1 MKAIP
6 IGVDNFKEII
16 ENDYYYVDKSKA
28 IEDLLTNKAKI
39 ILYTRPRR
47 FGKSLLLSTL
57 DYFFNIEGSEE
68 NKSLF
73 DGLYISKS
81 DCMEYF
87 GKYPVIRLDFKDLKG
102 NSFESVLES
111 LKSLMSIT
119 YSKFRYLQ
127 DSIEEE
133 NKIKFTNILLEQGSI
148 EDYKKSLLKLTNY
161 LESYYKE
168 KVIVLIDEYDTPIN
182 EGYIKG
188 FYDEIMDLIQPIL
201 SSSLKGNDSLKM
213 GILTGVL
220 RVGGQSL
227 FSSFNNL
234 DVYDVMSNNYS
245 EYFGFTLEETK
256 EILKY
261 YNLELTKEVKDY
273 YDGYIFGK
281 THVCNPWSILNY
293 AESGVLKPYWIN
305 TGSNKLLKDLLINLN
320 EDEMIKLETL
330 LKNESITFTYREGL
344 NYENIDTYND
354 FNSILNLLLF
364 SGYLTYDKSI
374 ISEISEENIDFFK
387 IPNNE
392 VKKEILS
399 IVQDISFKTDIMRTP
414 EYEEFLKSIVNENK
428 EYMEKFINMSLN
440 TTSYYDEVEAFYHI
454 YMIGLFG
461 GFLNKNYIVKSNREA
476 GLGRFDLMI
485 EKTDRTLGIII
496 ELKVSDEDNM
506 ENKAQEGITQ
516 MKEKEYYKELILDK
530 VTNIK
535 EIVIVFHGKKAIVR

>member
-1 MKAIP
+1 MKPIP
-6 IGVDNFKEII
+6 IGVDNFKRII
-16 ENDYYYVDKSKA
+16 EDKYYYVDKSKA
-28 IEDLLTNKAKI
+28 IEDLINSKANV

-57 DYFFNIEGSEE
+57 DYFFNIEKKEE

-133 NKIKFTNILLEQGSI
+133 NKIKFTNILLEQGST

-201 SSSLKGNDSLKM
+201 SSSLKGNESLKM

-234 DVYDVMSNNYS
+234 KVYDVMSNNYS

-273 YDGYIFGK
+273 YDGYVFGNV
-281 THVCNPWSILNY
+281 HVCNPWSILNY
-293 AESGVLKPYWIN
+293 CSDKILEPYWLS
-305 TGSNKLLKDLLINLN
+305 TGSNKLIKKLLSEVSIKEPIEKLLQGDSIDFKYDKSITYESFTDVDNLN
-320 EDEMIKLETL
+320 NL
-330 LKNESITFTYREGL
+330 
-344 NYENIDTYND
+344 
-354 FNSILNLLLF
+354 LNLLLVTGYVTFDRKEESTF
-364 SGYLTYDKSI
+364 SEKTY
-374 ISEISEENIDFFK
+374 FK
-387 IPNNE
+387 IPNKE
-392 VKKEILS
+392 VKEDFIRIVDNISYKQRIVTIENYEDFIQSFLS
-399 IVQDISFKTDIMRTP
+399 DDKKYI
-414 EYEEFLKSIVNENK
+414 EN
-428 EYMEKFINMSLN
+428 YLN
-440 TTSYYDEVEAFYHI
+440 QKLLSVSYYDNYESFYHG
-454 YMIGLFG
+454 YSLGLFSILLTSNN
-461 GFLNKNYIVKSNREA
+461 FIVKSNRET
-476 GLGRFDLMI
+476 GLRRSDVLI
-485 EKTDRTLGIII
+485 EKVDRTVGVVVEFKLS
-496 ELKVSDEDNM
+496 ESESDM
-506 ENKAQEGITQ
+506 ETLAREA
-516 MKEKEYYKELILDK
+516 KEQIKEREYYKELVLDGVK
-530 VTNIK
+530 DIK
-535 EIVIVFHGKKAIVR
+535 EIVIVFNGKKAIVR

>member
-28 IEDLLTNKAKI
+28 IEDLLTNKTKI

-57 DYFFNIEGSEE
+57 DYFFNIENNEE

-81 DCMEYF
+81 ECMEYA

-102 NSFESVLES
+102 STYESVFES

-119 YSKFRYLQ
+119 YSKFKYVI
-127 DSIEEE
+127 DSIEDIDKTIFSSIV
-133 NKIKFTNILLEQGSI
+133 NRNASI

-161 LESYYKE
+161 LETYYKE

-201 SSSLKGNDSLKM
+201 SSSLKGNESLKM

-234 DVYDVMSNNYS
+234 KVYDVMSNNYS

-273 YDGYIFGK
+273 YDGYVFGNI
-281 THVCNPWSILNY
+281 HVCNPWSILNY
-293 AESGVLKPYWIN
+293 CNRKELEPYWLS
-305 TGSNKLLKDLLINLN
+305 TGSNKLIKKLLSEVSIKEPIEKLLQGDSIDFKYDKSITYESFTDVDNLN
-320 EDEMIKLETL
+320 NL
-330 LKNESITFTYREGL
+330 
-344 NYENIDTYND
+344 
-354 FNSILNLLLF
+354 LNLLLVTGYVTFDRKEESTF
-364 SGYLTYDKSI
+364 SEKTY
-374 ISEISEENIDFFK
+374 FK
-387 IPNNE
+387 IPNKE
-392 VKKEILS
+392 VKEDFIRIVDNISYKQRIVTIENYEDFIQSFLS
-399 IVQDISFKTDIMRTP
+399 DDKKYI
-414 EYEEFLKSIVNENK
+414 EN
-428 EYMEKFINMSLN
+428 YLN
-440 TTSYYDEVEAFYHI
+440 QKLLSVSYYDNYESFYHG
-454 YMIGLFG
+454 YSLGLFSILLTSNN
-461 GFLNKNYIVKSNREA
+461 FIVKSNRET
-476 GLGRFDLMI
+476 GLGRSDVLI
-485 EKTDRTLGIII
+485 EKVDRTVGVVVEFKLS
-496 ELKVSDEDNM
+496 ESESDM
-506 ENKAQEGITQ
+506 ETLAREA
-516 MKEKEYYKELILDK
+516 KEQIKEREYYKELVLDEVK
-530 VTNIK
+530 DIK
-535 EIVIVFHGKKAIVR
+535 EIVIVFNGKKAIVK

>member
-57 DYFFNIEGSEE
+57 NYFFNIEGSEE

-81 DCMEYF
+81 ECMKYA

-102 NSFESVLES
+102 STYESVFES

-119 YSKFRYLQ
+119 YSKFKYIQ

-133 NKIKFTNILLEQGSI
+133 SKIKFTNILLEQGSI

-161 LESYYKE
+161 LETYYKE

-182 EGYIKG
+182 EGYING
-188 FYDEIMDLIQPIL
+188 FYDEIMEIIQPIL

-256 EILKY
+256 EMLEY

-293 AESGVLKPYWIN
+293 CNRKELDPYWIS
-305 TGSNKLLKDLLINLN
+305 TGSNKLIKKLLN
-320 EDEMIKLETL
+320 ETSNKEPIEKLL
-330 LKNESITFTYREGL
+330 QGDSI
-344 NYENIDTYND
+344 D
-354 FNSILNLLLF
+354 FK
-364 SGYLTYDKSI
+364 YDKSI
-374 ISEISEENIDFFK
+374 TYESFTEVDNLNNLFNLLLVTGYITFDRKEESTFSEKNYFK
-387 IPNNE
+387 IPNKE
-392 VKKEILS
+392 VKEDFIR
-399 IVQDISFKTDIMRTP
+399 IVDNISYKQRIVTI
-414 EYEEFLKSIVNENK
+414 ENYEEFIQSFLSDDKKYIEN
-428 EYMEKFINMSLN
+428 YLN
-440 TTSYYDEVEAFYHI
+440 QKLLSVSYYDNYESFYHG
-454 YMIGLFG
+454 YSLGLFSIL
-461 GFLNKNYIVKSNREA
+461 LNNDKFIVKSNRET
-476 GLGRFDLMI
+476 GLGRSDVLI
-485 EKTDRTLGIII
+485 EKADRSVGVVVEFKLAENETD
-496 ELKVSDEDNM
+496 M
-506 ENKAQEGITQ
+506 ETQASEGVKQIKT
-516 MKEKEYYKELILDK
+516 KEYYKELVLDGVK
-530 VTNIK
+530 DIK
-535 EIVIVFHGKKAIVR
+535 EIVIVFNGKKAIVR

>member
-1 MKAIP
+1 MKPIP
-6 IGVDNFKEII
+6 IGIDNFKEII
-16 ENDYYYVDKSKA
+16 ENDYYYIDKSKA

-57 DYFFNIEGSEE
+57 DYFFNIEKKEV

-201 SSSLKGNDSLKM
+201 SSSLKGNESLKM

-234 DVYDVMSNNYS
+234 KVYDVMSNNYS

-273 YDGYIFGK
+273 YDGYVFGNV
-281 THVCNPWSILNY
+281 HVCNPWSILNY
-293 AESGVLKPYWIN
+293 CSDKILEPYWLS
-305 TGSNKLLKDLLINLN
+305 TGSNKLIKKLLSEVSIKEPIEKLLQGDSIDFKYDKSITYESFTDVDNLN
-320 EDEMIKLETL
+320 NL
-330 LKNESITFTYREGL
+330 
-344 NYENIDTYND
+344 
-354 FNSILNLLLF
+354 LNLLLVTGYVTFDRKEESTF
-364 SGYLTYDKSI
+364 SEKTY
-374 ISEISEENIDFFK
+374 FK
-387 IPNNE
+387 IPNKE
-392 VKKEILS
+392 VKEDFIRIVDNISYKQRIVTIENYEDFIQSFLS
-399 IVQDISFKTDIMRTP
+399 DDKKYI
-414 EYEEFLKSIVNENK
+414 EN
-428 EYMEKFINMSLN
+428 YLN
-440 TTSYYDEVEAFYHI
+440 QKLLSVSYYDNYESFYHG
-454 YMIGLFG
+454 YSLGLFSILLTSNN
-461 GFLNKNYIVKSNREA
+461 FIVKSNRET
-476 GLGRFDLMI
+476 GLGRSDVLI
-485 EKTDRTLGIII
+485 EKVDRTVGVVVEFKLS
-496 ELKVSDEDNM
+496 ESESDM
-506 ENKAQEGITQ
+506 ETLAREA
-516 MKEKEYYKELILDK
+516 KEQIKEREYYKELVLDGVK
-530 VTNIK
+530 DIK
-535 EIVIVFHGKKAIVR
+535 EIVIVFNGKKAIVR

>member
-57 DYFFNIEGSEE
+57 NYFFNIEGSEE

-81 DCMEYF
+81 ECMKYA

-102 NSFESVLES
+102 STYESVFES

-119 YSKFRYLQ
+119 YSKFKYVI

-133 NKIKFTNILLEQGSI
+133 SKIKFTNILLEQGSI

-161 LESYYKE
+161 LETYYKE

-182 EGYIKG
+182 EGYING
-188 FYDEIMDLIQPIL
+188 FYDEIMELIQPLL

-256 EILKY
+256 EMLEY

-281 THVCNPWSILNY
+281 TC
-293 AESGVLKPYWIN
+293 
-305 TGSNKLLKDLLINLN
+305 
-320 EDEMIKLETL
+320 M
-330 LKNESITFTYREGL
+330 
-344 NYENIDTYND
+344 
-354 FNSILNLLLF
+354 
-364 SGYLTYDKSI
+364 
-374 ISEISEENIDFFK
+374 
-387 IPNNE
+387 
-392 VKKEILS
+392 
-399 IVQDISFKTDIMRTP
+399 
-414 EYEEFLKSIVNENK
+414 
-428 EYMEKFINMSLN
+428 
-440 TTSYYDEVEAFYHI
+440 
-454 YMIGLFG
+454 
-461 GFLNKNYIVKSNREA
+461 
-476 GLGRFDLMI
+476 
-485 EKTDRTLGIII
+485 
-496 ELKVSDEDNM
+496 
-506 ENKAQEGITQ
+506 
-516 MKEKEYYKELILDK
+516 
-530 VTNIK
+530 
-535 EIVIVFHGKKAIVR
+535 

>member
-57 DYFFNIEGSEE
+57 NYFFNIEGSEE

-81 DCMEYF
+81 ECMKYA

-102 NSFESVLES
+102 STYESVFES

-119 YSKFRYLQ
+119 YSKFKYVI

-133 NKIKFTNILLEQGSI
+133 SKIKFTNILLEQGSI

-161 LESYYKE
+161 LETYYKE

-182 EGYIKG
+182 EGYING
-188 FYDEIMDLIQPIL
+188 FYDEIMELIQPLL

-227 FSSFNNL
+227 FSSFNNR
-234 DVYDVMSNNYS
+234 DVSDVMSNNYS

-256 EILKY
+256 EMLEY

-293 AESGVLKPYWIN
+293 CNRKELDPYWIS
-305 TGSNKLLKDLLINLN
+305 TGSNKLIKKLLN
-320 EDEMIKLETL
+320 ETSNKEPIEKLL
-330 LKNESITFTYREGL
+330 QGDSI
-344 NYENIDTYND
+344 D
-354 FNSILNLLLF
+354 FK
-364 SGYLTYDKSI
+364 YDKSI
-374 ISEISEENIDFFK
+374 TYESFTEVDNLNNLFNLLLVTGYITFDRKEESTFSEKNYFK
-387 IPNNE
+387 IPNKE
-392 VKKEILS
+392 VKEDFIRIVDNISYKQRIVTIENYEDFIQSFLS
-399 IVQDISFKTDIMRTP
+399 DDKKYI
-414 EYEEFLKSIVNENK
+414 EN
-428 EYMEKFINMSLN
+428 YLN
-440 TTSYYDEVEAFYHI
+440 QKLLSVSYYDDYESFYHG
-454 YMIGLFG
+454 YSLGLFSIL
-461 GFLNKNYIVKSNREA
+461 LNNDKFIVKSNRET
-476 GLGRFDLMI
+476 GLGRSDVLI
-485 EKTDRTLGIII
+485 EKADRSVGVVVEFKLAENETD
-496 ELKVSDEDNM
+496 M
-506 ENKAQEGITQ
+506 ETQASEGVKQIKTKA
-516 MKEKEYYKELILDK
+516 YYKELALDGVK
-530 VTNIK
+530 DIK
-535 EIVIVFHGKKAIVR
+535 EIVIVFNGKKAIVR

>member
-28 IEDLLTNKAKI
+28 IEDLLTNKTKI

-57 DYFFNIEGSEE
+57 DYFFNIENNEE

-81 DCMEYF
+81 ECMEYA

-102 NSFESVLES
+102 STYESVFES

-119 YSKFRYLQ
+119 YSKFKYVI
-127 DSIEEE
+127 DSIEDIDKTIFSSIV
-133 NKIKFTNILLEQGSI
+133 NRNASI

-161 LESYYKE
+161 LETYYKE

-182 EGYIKG
+182 EGYING
-188 FYDEIMDLIQPIL
+188 YYDEIMEIIQPIL

-256 EILKY
+256 EMLEY

-293 AESGVLKPYWIN
+293 CNRKELDPYWIS
-305 TGSNKLLKDLLINLN
+305 TGSNKLIKKLLN
-320 EDEMIKLETL
+320 ETSNKEPIEKLL
-330 LKNESITFTYREGL
+330 QGDSI
-344 NYENIDTYND
+344 D
-354 FNSILNLLLF
+354 FK
-364 SGYLTYDKSI
+364 YDKSI
-374 ISEISEENIDFFK
+374 TYESFTEVDNLNNLFNLLLVTGYITFDRKEESTFSEKNYFK
-387 IPNNE
+387 IPNKE
-392 VKKEILS
+392 VKEDFIRIVDNISYKQRIVTIENYEDFIQSFLS
-399 IVQDISFKTDIMRTP
+399 DDKKYI
-414 EYEEFLKSIVNENK
+414 EN
-428 EYMEKFINMSLN
+428 YLN
-440 TTSYYDEVEAFYHI
+440 QKLLSVSYYDDYESFYHG
-454 YMIGLFG
+454 YSLGLFSIL
-461 GFLNKNYIVKSNREA
+461 LNNDKFIVKSNRET
-476 GLGRFDLMI
+476 GLGRSDVLI
-485 EKTDRTLGIII
+485 EKADRSVGVVVEFKLAENETD
-496 ELKVSDEDNM
+496 M
-506 ENKAQEGITQ
+506 ETQASEGVKQIKT
-516 MKEKEYYKELILDK
+516 KEYYKELVLDGVK
-530 VTNIK
+530 DIK
-535 EIVIVFHGKKAIVR
+535 EIVIVFNGKKAIVR

>member
-57 DYFFNIEGSEE
+57 NYFFNIEGSEE

-81 DCMEYF
+81 ECMKYA

-102 NSFESVLES
+102 STYESVFES

-119 YSKFRYLQ
+119 YSKFKYIQ

-133 NKIKFTNILLEQGSI
+133 SKIKFTNILLEQGSI

-161 LESYYKE
+161 LETYYKE

-182 EGYIKG
+182 EGYING
-188 FYDEIMDLIQPIL
+188 FYDEIMEIIQPIL

-273 YDGYIFGK
+273 YDGYVFGNI
-281 THVCNPWSILNY
+281 HVCNPWSILNY
-293 AESGVLKPYWIN
+293 CNRKELEPYWLS
-305 TGSNKLLKDLLINLN
+305 TGSNKLIKKLLSEVSIKEPIEKLLQGDSIDFKYDKSITYESFTDVDNLN
-320 EDEMIKLETL
+320 NL
-330 LKNESITFTYREGL
+330 
-344 NYENIDTYND
+344 
-354 FNSILNLLLF
+354 LNLLLVTGYVTFDRKEESTF
-364 SGYLTYDKSI
+364 SEKTY
-374 ISEISEENIDFFK
+374 FK
-387 IPNNE
+387 IPNKE
-392 VKKEILS
+392 VKEDFIRIVDNISYKQRIVTIENYEDFIQSFLS
-399 IVQDISFKTDIMRTP
+399 DDKKYI
-414 EYEEFLKSIVNENK
+414 EN
-428 EYMEKFINMSLN
+428 YLN
-440 TTSYYDEVEAFYHI
+440 QKLLSVSYYDNYESFYHG
-454 YMIGLFG
+454 YSLGLFSILLTSNN
-461 GFLNKNYIVKSNREA
+461 FIVKSNRET
-476 GLGRFDLMI
+476 GLGRSDVLI
-485 EKTDRTLGIII
+485 EKADKSVGVVVEFKLA
-496 ELKVSDEDNM
+496 ENESDM
-506 ENKAQEGITQ
+506 ETQASEGVKQIKT
-516 MKEKEYYKELILDK
+516 KEYYKELVLDGVK
-530 VTNIK
+530 DIK

>member
-1 MKAIP
+1 MKPIP
-6 IGVDNFKEII
+6 IGIDNFKEII
-16 ENDYYYVDKSKA
+16 ENDYYYIDKSKA

-57 DYFFNIEGSEE
+57 DYFFNIEKKEV

-81 DCMEYF
+81 ECMEYF

-102 NSFESVLES
+102 SSYETIYNKLNIIISTIYRD
-111 LKSLMSIT
+111 KSHI
-119 YSKFRYLQ
+119 KK
-127 DSIEEE
+127 SIE
-133 NKIKFTNILLEQGSI
+133 NINDFKVYESI
-148 EDYKKSLLKLTNY
+148 ESGKCSKEELQNSINFLTSM
-161 LESYYKE
+161 LENHYKE

-273 YDGYIFGK
+273 YDGYVFGNI
-281 THVCNPWSILNY
+281 HVCNPWSILNY
-293 AESGVLKPYWIN
+293 CNRKELEPYWLS
-305 TGSNKLLKDLLINLN
+305 TGSNKLIKKLLSEVSIKEPIEKLLQGDSIDFKYDKSITYESFTDVDNLN
-320 EDEMIKLETL
+320 NL
-330 LKNESITFTYREGL
+330 
-344 NYENIDTYND
+344 
-354 FNSILNLLLF
+354 LNLLLVTGYVTFDRKEESTF
-364 SGYLTYDKSI
+364 SEKTY
-374 ISEISEENIDFFK
+374 FK
-387 IPNNE
+387 IPNKE
-392 VKKEILS
+392 VKEDFIRIVDNISYKQRIVTIENYEDFIQSFLS
-399 IVQDISFKTDIMRTP
+399 DDKKYI
-414 EYEEFLKSIVNENK
+414 EN
-428 EYMEKFINMSLN
+428 YLN
-440 TTSYYDEVEAFYHI
+440 QKLLSVSYYDNYESFYHG
-454 YMIGLFG
+454 YSLGLFSILLTSNN
-461 GFLNKNYIVKSNREA
+461 FIVKSNRET
-476 GLGRFDLMI
+476 GLGRSDVLI
-485 EKTDRTLGIII
+485 EKVDRTVGVVVEFKLS
-496 ELKVSDEDNM
+496 ESESDM
-506 ENKAQEGITQ
+506 ETLAREA
-516 MKEKEYYKELILDK
+516 KEQIKEREYYKELVLDEVK
-530 VTNIK
+530 DIK
-535 EIVIVFHGKKAIVR
+535 EIVIVFNGKKAIVR

>member
-28 IEDLLTNKAKI
+28 IEDLLTNKTKI

-57 DYFFNIEGSEE
+57 DYFFNIENNEE

-81 DCMEYF
+81 ECMEYA
-87 GKYPVIRLDFKDLKG
+87 GKYPVIKLDFKDLKG
-102 NSFESVLES
+102 STYESVFES

-119 YSKFRYLQ
+119 YSKFKYVI
-127 DSIEEE
+127 DSIEDIDKTIFSSIV
-133 NKIKFTNILLEQGSI
+133 NRNASI

-161 LESYYKE
+161 LETYYKE

-182 EGYIKG
+182 EGYING
-188 FYDEIMDLIQPIL
+188 FYDEIMELIQPLL

-256 EILKY
+256 EMLEY

-293 AESGVLKPYWIN
+293 CNRKELDPYWIS
-305 TGSNKLLKDLLINLN
+305 TGSNKLIKKLLN
-320 EDEMIKLETL
+320 ETSNKEPIEKLL
-330 LKNESITFTYREGL
+330 QGESI
-344 NYENIDTYND
+344 D
-354 FNSILNLLLF
+354 FK
-364 SGYLTYDKSI
+364 YDKSI
-374 ISEISEENIDFFK
+374 TYESFTEVDNLNNLFNLLLVTGYITFDRKEESTFSEKNYFK
-387 IPNNE
+387 IPNKE
-392 VKKEILS
+392 VKEDFIRIVDNISYKQRIVTIENYEDFIQSFLS
-399 IVQDISFKTDIMRTP
+399 DDKKYI
-414 EYEEFLKSIVNENK
+414 EN
-428 EYMEKFINMSLN
+428 YLN
-440 TTSYYDEVEAFYHI
+440 QKLLSVSYYDDYESFYHG
-454 YMIGLFG
+454 YSLGLFSIL
-461 GFLNKNYIVKSNREA
+461 LNNDKFIVKSNRET
-476 GLGRFDLMI
+476 GLGRSDVLI
-485 EKTDRTLGIII
+485 EKADRSVGVVVEFKLAENETD
-496 ELKVSDEDNM
+496 M
-506 ENKAQEGITQ
+506 ETQASEGVNQIKT
-516 MKEKEYYKELILDK
+516 KEYYKELVLDGVK
-530 VTNIK
+530 DIK